1 MKLSRRTHLE
11 SGWMSQRMH
20 QIESEERPLCW
31 HCVLQDLHALEA
43 EQNRKKEM
51 EKTMNA
57 LNIKYIQIQHTDA
70 YTIETNTDS
79 HKNCEGKLLKI
90 IENVYTFVLMS
101 TWEI

>member
-1 MKLSRRTHLE
+1 
-11 SGWMSQRMH
+11 
-20 QIESEERPLCW
+20 
-31 HCVLQDLHALEA
+31 
-43 EQNRKKEM
+43 
-51 EKTMNA
+51 MNA